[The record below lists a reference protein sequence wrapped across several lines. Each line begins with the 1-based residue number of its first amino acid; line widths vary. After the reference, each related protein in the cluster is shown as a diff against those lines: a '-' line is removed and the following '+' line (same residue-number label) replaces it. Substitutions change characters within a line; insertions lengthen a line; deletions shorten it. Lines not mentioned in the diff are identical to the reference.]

1 MLVYELLKDT
11 KFKRLALTLILVI
24 PFEVLSLFSLHL
36 PKFIELPVFGAIIF
50 FFGRDVIIN
59 GVKSLFTLRFSNIN
73 LLMTIATFGALYLG
87 ELEEAVI
94 IIILFAV
101 SGALEEFGITRSE
114 NALEELVEKAPKVAQ
129 VKGEKDKT
137 PIEQINVNDIII
149 VK

>member
-87 ELEEAVI
+87 EFEEAVI
-94 IIILFAV
+94 IIVLFAL
-101 SGALEEFGITRSE
+101 SEALEEFGISKSQ
-114 NALEELVEKAPKVAQ
+114 NAL
-129 VKGEKDKT
+129 
-137 PIEQINVNDIII
+137 
-149 VK
+149 